1 MDDDRSLS
9 PASPQSRSP
18 PLSLSKA
25 PSKRGGPPKAKGSV
39 RAKSG
44 CYTCR
49 IRRKKCDEAQDDKG
63 RCSTCVRLRL
73 QCLGFGQKR
82 PEWLKE
88 NNNVSVFREKI
99 KEFLAAQG
107 MIKGHSGT
115 NGRADEAQTLLTLV
129 SDADLQSSES
139 SSHDSPPPSIPPPQ
153 TERYRTQQQQQS
165 VSQAYHSLQMPPP
178 SSGAVADGYG
188 ASKVYIKQEPD
199 SYSSYNNP
207 YASLSLPPP
216 SQLSHHSHHHL
227 SSSLLVFA
235 STLPA
240 SYSTT
245 YVVDEDELTGPY
257 AGASYDVPAA
267 YATATIPQTLSVNVF
282 PQVTDAQNGLV
293 QHYLTHVLYRQY
305 LLADASIQD
314 FIVRT
319 IQHSA
324 PVRDAVCL
332 LASLH
337 QQSLRRNHHN
347 LAALVTTG
355 STSEDN
361 STYARICLTLQK
373 THLGPSHYTEQ
384 EALAGLLVVSAFLFR
399 GGRGAWGQFLN
410 VAADFVAAAL
420 DRAPG
425 DPAAVLRA
433 ASSSQRFVIKTTFWF
448 DILASTTRGQ
458 APRFLQQYR
467 ELWAPGPGQQAYIG
481 PPPLGGGNA
490 DEISML
496 SVMGADNSTALALAE
511 TAALASWRDTQ
522 RARAAL
528 SVPELVDRAARIQ
541 ASLLG
546 ARSPVLPSTVLA
558 GMPPTPAEELRIRR
572 RLTANIFRATAKVYL
587 HATVSG
593 DRPRVPEIRAG
604 VGEALAALNAV
615 PAARSALAS
624 SVLRSVVFGICLTGC
639 LTDDY
644 RERQIVLQRL
654 DREREEGVG
663 NCDEARRVME
673 LVWQRRDAGQE
684 EVSWRGV
691 VYELG
696 GGETLLLV

>member
-1 MDDDRSLS
+1 MATRSPSLS
-9 PASPQSRSP
+9 PASPHAQTHSP
-18 PLSLSKA
+18 PLSMSKA
-25 PSKRGGPPKAKGSV
+25 PSKRGPPKAKGSV

-63 RCSTCVRLRL
+63 RCATCVRLRL

-88 NNNVSVFREKI
+88 NNNVGVFREKI

-115 NGRADEAQTLLTLV
+115 NGRADEAQMSLTLV
-129 SDADLQSSES
+129 SDNDLQSSES
-139 SSHDSPPPSIPPPQ
+139 SDSPPPSAPPSQ
-153 TERYRTQQQQQS
+153 DRYRTQSSS

-188 ASKVYIKQEPD
+188 HG
-199 SYSSYNNP
+199 NP
-207 YASLSLPPP
+207 
-216 SQLSHHSHHHL
+216 
-227 SSSLLVFA
+227 SSSTALYSTKLVEPQLVFA

-267 YATATIPQTLSVNVF
+267 ITYATAVIPQSLSVNVF

-337 QQSLRRNHHN
+337 QQSLRRNTN
-347 LAALVTTG
+347 NAAALITSG

-373 THLGPSHYTEQ
+373 TQAGLAHYTEQ

-420 DRAPG
+420 ARAPG
-425 DPAAVLRA
+425 NPAAVLRA
-433 ASSSQRFVIKTTFWF
+433 ATSSQRFVIKTTFWF

-458 APRFLQQYR
+458 APRFLQSYR
-467 ELWAPGPGQQAYIG
+467 DLWAPGPTQQAYIG
-481 PPPLGGGNA
+481 PSPLGGGNA

-496 SVMGADNSTALALAE
+496 NVMGADNSTALALAE
-511 TAALASWRDTQ
+511 TATLAAWRDSQ
-522 RARAAL
+522 RGRGAL
-528 SVPELVDRAARIQ
+528 SIPELVERAHRIQ

-546 ARSPVLPSTVLA
+546 ARSPVLPSSALA

-593 DRPRVPEIRAG
+593 DKPRVPEIRQG
-604 VGEALAALNAV
+604 VQEAITALNAI
-615 PAARSALAS
+615 PATRSALAS

-639 LTDDY
+639 LTDDAWE
-644 RERQIVLQRL
+644 REIVLQRL
-654 DREREEGVG
+654 DRERDEGVG